1 MTSANMQPLANPRAG
16 VINVR
21 SLYSVIIALIP
32 VIMIFNVPV
41 LNIGFSTLLLGLFA
55 PFALLRYSSGKR
67 LVGILPFLVLFGY
80 FIYRSVGSLMNQFLL
95 VIVLIH
101 VYGAIQGS
109 LKLHV
114 MRKTI
119 ETVAVIGTACVILQ
133 TAVYY
138 LLSLRFTF
146 LIPGLILEENQEII
160 YEFLGA
166 KDAMFRPSAFF
177 LEPSHYAQY
186 CCVALLSTLFPEGE
200 RKADIKKA
208 VWILLGCLLTTS
220 GMGIAL
226 CAGIFGWYVLFTRR
240 KKGTKLVSLIGWSIA
255 IVAAFFV
262 LMQFDFFANALQRVF
277 GEVDGY
283 NAIWGRTLFWDQYIG
298 SMKGSELWIGKGVIE
313 MPEDYMTGL
322 MELIYCYGYVGV
334 AFLFAVFVYLFAK
347 GHNNMTRCLCVMY
360 CGLMFIANIF
370 SFLPMTFWMSIVIAH
385 SIKGQQIV

>member
-1 MTSANMQPLANPRAG
+1 
-16 VINVR
+16 
-21 SLYSVIIALIP
+21 
-32 VIMIFNVPV
+32 
-41 LNIGFSTLLLGLFA
+41 
-55 PFALLRYSSGKR
+55 
-67 LVGILPFLVLFGY
+67 
-80 FIYRSVGSLMNQFLL
+80 MNQFLL

-101 VYGAIQGS
+101 IYGAIQGS
-109 LKLHV
+109 LKIHV
-114 MRKTI
+114 MRKTV

-166 KDAMFRPSAFF
+166 QDGMFRPSAFF
-177 LEPSHYAQY
+177 LEPSHYTQY
-186 CCVALLSTLFPEGE
+186 CCIALLSTLFPEGE
-200 RKADIKKA
+200 QKANIKKA
-208 VWILLGCLLTTS
+208 LWILLGCLLTTS

-226 CAGIFGWYVLFTRR
+226 CVGIFGWYVLFTRR
-240 KKGTKLVSLIGWSIA
+240 KKGTKLISLIGWSLA
-255 IVAAFFV
+255 LVAAFLV
-262 LMQFDFFANALQRVF
+262 LMQFDFFANSLQRIF

-298 SMKGSELWIGKGVIE
+298 SMNGSELWIGKGVVE

-334 AFLFAVFVYLFAK
+334 AFLLAVFVYLFAK

-360 CGLMFIANIF
+360 CSLMFIANIF
-370 SFLPMTFWMSIVIAH
+370 SFLSMTFWICLIVNR
-385 SIKGQQIV
+385 GQKNDRMQSRLSSK